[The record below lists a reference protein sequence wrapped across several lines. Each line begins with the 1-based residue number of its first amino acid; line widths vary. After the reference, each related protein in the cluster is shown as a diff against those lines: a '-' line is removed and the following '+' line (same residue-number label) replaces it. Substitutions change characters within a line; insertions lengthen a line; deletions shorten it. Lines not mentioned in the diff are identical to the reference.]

1 MGGGGEGPMRAMEAE
16 IILDDDIDWGSEGWW
31 EDAPADENYNPL
43 GYRSG
48 VWPYV
53 NSRCPARSELSGQT
67 PCVFECQDDYE
78 CPPLMLCCS
87 NDCGRVCVTPDTDHG
102 PTRCGCSATFLSDL
116 DEYFSPPPDIATVAN
131 FAWNVLQGS
140 LSPSLEPHLFFGS
153 VVNRDWLGADVH
165 DDCTLELRAQ
175 SQQMHYRYYDP
186 FSMDTAMLFAVI
198 TKPNSTLMLRDMTYF
213 PDIFDQLVVI
223 KVGDVD
229 PMGSLDGA
237 VNHLI
242 AVDTLDDLGTA
253 VQEAKG
259 YISEY
264 CTCDDA
270 PAVDSSCLEVGEPC
284 DGDCDRFAFVCDEG
298 TCQRD
303 LPDIVPTTYKNFFGD
318 YEDDYFYYDYY
329 DYYYY
334 DDYYLMNN
342 PGVKNGID
350 PKNQKHKNGSQPND
364 GHIFPPLFK
373 KDNNTQ
379 TKKPSENKNKK
390 SFTKP
395 TTCSKS
401 IYTECEGYLSKE
413 DKDKCKEK
421 KARQNCT
428 QADEGSRHKKL
439 AIFDEGPN
447 RYLYRTLDYTGHC
460 AAGLFRCPGI
470 PTLCLFGEL
479 LCNGEDNCMFGED
492 EDESFCSTRE
502 CSVTEFRCA
511 SGQCIRRSQECDGET
526 DCSDGT
532 DEHCAAAS
540 DCPAPRTHY
549 CGAGACIK
557 EAFLCDNIL
566 DCPHGEDE
574 MPCNCTGFKCSS
586 GECIDNYFL
595 CNGRQDCSDGSD
607 EADVCAGFTCS
618 EGSFKCDSGECIP
631 DYKVCDCSPDCSDGS
646 DEMDCSSTPSA
657 YYIRRC
663 DDGHCISEWDICD
676 DYIDCSDGSDEKN
689 CTDNSDCYGF
699 TCNSGQC
706 ISSYNRCNMQVDCT
720 DGSDEIDCATF
731 ICPSFKFQC
740 GTGHCIYL
748 DSVCNGREDCADGS
762 DEVGCDTSNS
772 CDEFLCSSGECV
784 SDYQLCDGIYHCE
797 DRRDESICQAV
808 TCPANR
814 PYKCDSGQCIYASD
828 FYNPRCNGYKDCQDG
843 SDEME
848 CTDATCPADKS
859 FRCRSGECIYSF
871 WVCDRILDCADGSDE
886 IGCDCLWYSMV
897 SCDSGRCL
905 PDNSRCNGIWEC
917 TSGNDESMC
926 TNFTC
931 PYQRP
936 FKCGSNVCLSDT
948 VFCNE
953 GADCPENEQEV
964 CQSREC
970 NSYEIQCD
978 SGECVY
984 GYQCDG
990 RIDCRDRSDEANCQ
1004 DFLCPE
1010 NHYKCGSGECIWEHE
1025 VCNGY
1030 PRCQDAS
1037 DETHC
1042 SNETCPESRGFYCSS
1057 GECTYMH
1064 WICDGIEDCADG
1076 SDETAICETYCPN
1089 SFNICNDSRCF
1100 PSNWICD
1107 GIQDCFNGEDENDC
1121 ENFIRECNQDQFR
1134 CSYDNTCI
1142 PSWYVCDNYLD
1153 CPDGEDEQNC
1163 YFGSTVSTGI
1173 AK

>member
-1 MGGGGEGPMRAMEAE
+1 MCC
-16 IILDDDIDWGSEGWW
+16 SEGWW

-259 YISEY
+259 YISGEG
-264 CTCDDA
+264 A
-270 PAVDSSCLEVGEPC
+270 PLNSQGGNGGEGLSERKGFILAEVGEPC
-284 DGDCDRFAFVCDEG
+284 DGDCDR
-298 TCQRD
+298 
-303 LPDIVPTTYKNFFGD
+303 
-318 YEDDYFYYDYY
+318 
-329 DYYYY
+329 
-334 DDYYLMNN
+334 
-342 PGVKNGID
+342 
-350 PKNQKHKNGSQPND
+350 
-364 GHIFPPLFK
+364 
-373 KDNNTQ
+373 
-379 TKKPSENKNKK
+379 
-390 SFTKP
+390 
-395 TTCSKS
+395 KS

-566 DCPHGEDE
+566 DCPHDK
-574 MPCNCTGFKCSS
+574 T
-586 GECIDNYFL
+586 
-595 CNGRQDCSDGSD
+595 
-607 EADVCAGFTCS
+607 V
-618 EGSFKCDSGECIP
+618 
-631 DYKVCDCSPDCSDGS
+631 V
-646 DEMDCSSTPSA
+646 MDRMKQMYVQVSLVAKALLNVTA
-657 YYIRRC
+657 ANAFQIIRFVTVVQ
-663 DDGHCISEWDICD
+663 IVA
-676 DYIDCSDGSDEKN
+676 
-689 CTDNSDCYGF
+689 TDL
-699 TCNSGQC
+699 T
-706 ISSYNRCNMQVDCT
+706 
-720 DGSDEIDCATF
+720 
-731 ICPSFKFQC
+731 K
-740 GTGHCIYL
+740 
-748 DSVCNGREDCADGS
+748 
-762 DEVGCDTSNS
+762 
-772 CDEFLCSSGECV
+772 
-784 SDYQLCDGIYHCE
+784 
-797 DRRDESICQAV
+797 
-808 TCPANR
+808 
-814 PYKCDSGQCIYASD
+814 
-828 FYNPRCNGYKDCQDG
+828 
-843 SDEME
+843 
-848 CTDATCPADKS
+848 
-859 FRCRSGECIYSF
+859 
-871 WVCDRILDCADGSDE
+871 W
-886 IGCDCLWYSMV
+886 
-897 SCDSGRCL
+897 
-905 PDNSRCNGIWEC
+905 
-917 TSGNDESMC
+917 
-926 TNFTC
+926 
-931 PYQRP
+931 
-936 FKCGSNVCLSDT
+936 T
-948 VFCNE
+948 VH
-953 GADCPENEQEV
+953 PPHQ
-964 CQSREC
+964 
-970 NSYEIQCD
+970 
-978 SGECVY
+978 
-984 GYQCDG
+984 
-990 RIDCRDRSDEANCQ
+990 
-1004 DFLCPE
+1004 P
-1010 NHYKCGSGECIWEHE
+1010 
-1025 VCNGY
+1025 
-1030 PRCQDAS
+1030 
-1037 DETHC
+1037 T
-1042 SNETCPESRGFYCSS
+1042 T
-1057 GECTYMH
+1057 
-1064 WICDGIEDCADG
+1064 
-1076 SDETAICETYCPN
+1076 
-1089 SFNICNDSRCF
+1089 
-1100 PSNWICD
+1100 
-1107 GIQDCFNGEDENDC
+1107 
-1121 ENFIRECNQDQFR
+1121 
-1134 CSYDNTCI
+1134 
-1142 PSWYVCDNYLD
+1142 
-1153 CPDGEDEQNC
+1153 
-1163 YFGSTVSTGI
+1163 
-1173 AK
+1173 